1 MLDNDVT
8 LKKMASQS
16 LRILKFRNCIYL
28 NNPKAACS
36 TVKIRLVHIENIFGN
51 TDIEIKNGQELHD
64 CNLPIFAHSVKDF
77 IRAKSYI
84 FTFVRNPFTRILST
98 YLDKMKKNV
107 PEKRYFC
114 HLCGIPNDKQ
124 FSFLFFLQNICRF
137 NDILD
142 DPHWRCQTVNILHD
156 LLPITYIGTVENFE
170 KDFKHISKR
179 CFGNNVPNLSWKNH
193 STGAADKLREYI
205 TEEASSMII
214 KKYYRDFYNFNYSF
228 DFSQQT
234 NLAHPIP
241 TERNRNSMLR
251 IKKAL
256 IQL

>member
-8 LKKMASQS
+8 LKKLVTQS
-16 LRILKFRNCIYL
+16 LRILKFRNSIYL

-36 TVKIRLVHIENIFGN
+36 TVKIRLVNIENIFGH
-51 TDIEIKNGQELHD
+51 TDININNGQELHD

-114 HLCGIPNDKQ
+114 HLCGIPNDTQ
-124 FSFLFFLQNICRF
+124 FGFLFFLRNICRF
-137 NDILD
+137 SDILD
-142 DPHWRCQTVNILHD
+142 NPHWRCQTVNILHD
-156 LLPITYIGTVENFE
+156 LMPINFIGTVENFE
-170 KDFKHISKR
+170 NSAQ
-179 CFGNNVPNLSWKNH
+179 NLSWKNH
-193 STGAADKLREYI
+193 STGAADKLQEYI

-234 NLAHPIP
+234 SLTHPIP
-241 TERNRNSMLR
+241 TERNRSSMLR